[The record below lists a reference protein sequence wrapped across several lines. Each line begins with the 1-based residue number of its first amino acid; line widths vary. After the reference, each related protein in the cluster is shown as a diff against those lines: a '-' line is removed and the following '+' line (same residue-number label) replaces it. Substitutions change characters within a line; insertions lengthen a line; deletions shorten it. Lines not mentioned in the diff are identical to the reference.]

1 MTFALRNISPGLA
14 GLSLGVMLF
23 GQSFAMAE
31 QFTPIPDESA
41 FLSTVVG
48 KDLRL
53 KGYGPIVV
61 RLTVEPDGEIK
72 GRGLGWDVT
81 GAWRWQDGF
90 FCRDLNWGGSDLG
103 QNCQAVLVQG
113 QTIRFVSDQ
122 GKGDYADFALQ

>member
-1 MTFALRNISPGLA
+1 MKPAILALI
-14 GLSLGVMLF
+14 LSVAAVTTT
-23 GQSFAMAE
+23 SAHAE
-31 QFTPIPDESA
+31 EFMPIPDQSA

-53 KGYGPIVV
+53 KGYGPIIV
-61 RLTVEPDGEIK
+61 RLKVLPDGEIK

-81 GAWRWQDGF
+81 GEWRWQDGF

-113 QTIRFVSDQ
+113 QTVRFVSDA

>member
-1 MTFALRNISPGLA
+1 MRTAALV
-14 GLSLGVMLF
+14 LSLGVTLSEV
-23 GQSFAMAE
+23 GSARAE
-31 QFTPIPDESA
+31 QFTPIPDKNA
-41 FLSTVVG
+41 FLSTVAG

-61 RLTVEPDGEIK
+61 RLIVQPDGEIT

-81 GAWRWQDGF
+81 GAWRWQDGY

-122 GKGDYADFALQ
+122 GTGDHADFALQ

>member
-1 MTFALRNISPGLA
+1 MRIAA
-14 GLSLGVMLF
+14 LSLGVMLCVM
-23 GQSFAMAE
+23 SPALAE
-31 QFTPIPDESA
+31 QFTPIPTENA
-41 FLSTVVG
+41 FLSTVAG

-61 RLTVEPDGEIK
+61 RLTVEPDGDIT

-81 GAWRWQDGF
+81 GAWRWQDGY

-122 GKGDYADFALQ
+122 GTGDYADFALQ

>member
-1 MTFALRNISPGLA
+1 MKAA
-14 GLSLGVMLF
+14 ALSLGIALF
-23 GQSFAMAE
+23 ATTPAVAE
-31 QFTPIPDESA
+31 QFTPIPDENA

-61 RLTVEPDGEIK
+61 RLNVKPDGEIT
-72 GRGLGWDVT
+72 GRGLGWPVT
-81 GAWRWQDGF
+81 GAWRWQDGL

-113 QTIRFVSDQ
+113 QTIRFVSDA

>member
-1 MTFALRNISPGLA
+1 MRTAALV
-14 GLSLGVMLF
+14 LSLGVTLSEA
-23 GQSFAMAE
+23 GSARAE
-31 QFTPIPDESA
+31 QFMPIPDKNA
-41 FLSTVVG
+41 FLSTVAG

-61 RLTVEPDGEIK
+61 RLIVQPDGEIT

-81 GAWRWQDGF
+81 GAWRWQDGY

-122 GKGDYADFALQ
+122 GTGDHADFALQ

>member
-1 MTFALRNISPGLA
+1 MRLAALI
-14 GLSLGVMLF
+14 LSLSLAVP
-23 GQSFAMAE
+23 AMAPAVAE
-31 QFTPIPDESA
+31 QFTPIPDENA
-41 FLSTVVG
+41 FLSTVAG

-61 RLTVEPDGEIK
+61 RLTVQPDGEIT
-72 GRGLGWDVT
+72 GRGLGGDVT
-81 GAWRWQDGF
+81 GAWRWQDGL

-113 QTIRFVSDQ
+113 QTVRFVSDA

>member
-1 MTFALRNISPGLA
+1 MKAA
-14 GLSLGVMLF
+14 ALSLGIALLATAPAV
-23 GQSFAMAE
+23 AE
-31 QFTPIPDESA
+31 QFTPIPDENA

-61 RLTVEPDGEIK
+61 RLNVKPDGEIT
-72 GRGLGWDVT
+72 GRGLGWPVT
-81 GAWRWQDGF
+81 GAWRWQDGL

-113 QTIRFVSDQ
+113 QTIRFVSDA

>member
-1 MTFALRNISPGLA
+1 MRTAALA
-14 GLSLGVMLF
+14 LSLGVTLSEA
-23 GQSFAMAE
+23 GSVRAE
-31 QFTPIPDESA
+31 QFTPIPDKNA
-41 FLSTVVG
+41 FLSTVAG

-61 RLTVEPDGEIK
+61 RLTVQPDGEIT

-81 GAWRWQDGF
+81 GAWRWQDGY

-122 GKGDYADFALQ
+122 GAGDHADFALQ

>member
-1 MTFALRNISPGLA
+1 MRTAALVLT
-14 GLSLGVMLF
+14 LGVTLSEA
-23 GQSFAMAE
+23 GSVRAE
-31 QFTPIPDESA
+31 QFTPIPDKNA
-41 FLSTVVG
+41 FLSTVAG

-61 RLTVEPDGEIK
+61 RLTVQPDGEII

-81 GAWRWQDGF
+81 GAWSWQDGY

-113 QTIRFVSDQ
+113 ETIRFVSDQ
-122 GKGDYADFALQ
+122 GTGDHADFALQ

>member
-1 MTFALRNISPGLA
+1 MRTAALAPALA
-14 GLSLGVMLF
+14 LSLAATLATVPA
-23 GQSFAMAE
+23 AMAE
-31 QFTPIPDESA
+31 QFTPIPDENA
-41 FLSTVVG
+41 FLSTVAG

-61 RLTVEPDGEIK
+61 RLTVQPDGEIV
-72 GRGLGWDVT
+72 GRGLGWPVT
-81 GAWRWQDGF
+81 GAWRWEDGL

-113 QTIRFVSDQ
+113 QTIRFVSDA

>member
-1 MTFALRNISPGLA
+1 MRTAALT
-14 GLSLGVMLF
+14 LSLLLTTPAV
-23 GQSFAMAE
+23 AE

-41 FLSTVVG
+41 FLSTVAG

-61 RLTVEPDGEIK
+61 RLTVQPDGEIT
-72 GRGLGWDVT
+72 GRGMGWDVT
-81 GAWRWQDGF
+81 GAWRWQDGL

-113 QTIRFVSDQ
+113 QTIRFVSDA